1 MASKLDALFAYL
13 DELGCRPPLEELA
26 ALLKRLDLGRA
37 DVAGWVHFADSTYQR
52 NLVRAG
58 DCYHVWV
65 MCWRN
70 GQRSPIHDHN
80 GSACAVVVLDGTA
93 TVTDFARA
101 PNGHVKAIGSKDCTP
116 GHVVVS
122 ADDDM
127 HQVSNLQ
134 AGNADLITLHVY
146 TPPLIRMGTFSI
158 TDAVRGEDIWA
169 EERRFITSAPE
180 NSETPLESVHGWVTP
195 NRLFFVR
202 DHFREPTVELRNWK
216 LHVGGCVGSSVELSW
231 EDLQAMPQRSVFA
244 TVECAGNGRSFLAER
259 HPGVQWGAG
268 AIGHA
273 EWTGVPVRDVLERA
287 GIQPDSVEVL
297 FQGADRGSEADH
309 PETMA
314 FARSLPMSKALDRD
328 TLLVL
333 RMNGELLTPNHG
345 APVRLFVPG
354 WYGVASVKWLERI
367 EVLNVPFHGYYQ
379 SVKYTVQRRSA
390 SGGLETV
397 VVGPMEVKAEIVRP
411 AEGAALRVGT
421 NRVFGVAWAGEDAV
435 AAVEV
440 STDGGQSWLRADLL
454 SAPAKYC
461 WTLWEYLWEVAAEG
475 DYSLLVRAISS
486 VGRVQPVEHDPL
498 NGGYLIHHSRS
509 RNVRVEA
516 GWRRAAARH
525 ADEATLMYDMN
536 AYAEENMRVPLDV
549 ELELIGGAGI

>member
-13 DELGCRPPLEELA
+13 EELGRRPPLDELA
-26 ALLKRLDLGRA
+26 ALLRRLELARA
-37 DVAGWVHFADSTYQR
+37 DVAGWVRFGDSSYQR

-58 DCYHVWV
+58 ESYHIWV

-80 GSACAVVVLDGTA
+80 GSACAFVVLEGTA
-93 TVTDFARA
+93 TVTNFEKA
-101 PNGHVKAIGSKDCTP
+101 PNGHVKAVGSKDFST
-116 GHVVVS
+116 GQLVVT

-134 AGNADLITLHVY
+134 AGNADLITMHVY
-146 TPPLIRMGTFSI
+146 SPPLLRMGTYNIS
-158 TDAVRGEDIWA
+158 DATRGEEVWA
-169 EERRFITSAPE
+169 EERRFITAFPE

-202 DHFREPTVELRNWK
+202 DHFREPAIDLRNWR
-216 LHVGGCVGSSVELSW
+216 LQIGGCVGSPCELSW
-231 EDLQAMPQRSVFA
+231 DDLQAMPQRSVFA
-244 TVECAGNGRSFLAER
+244 TVECAGNGRSFLSE
-259 HPGVQWGAG
+259 HQPGVQWGAG

-287 GIQPDSVEVL
+287 GVQPVSVEVL

-309 PETMA
+309 PETMP

-333 RMNGELLTPNHG
+333 RMNGELLTPSHG

-354 WYGVASVKWLERI
+354 WYGVASVKWLERM
-367 EVLNVPFHGYYQ
+367 EVLDKPFQGYFQ

-390 SGGLETV
+390 SGGLEKV

-411 AEGAALRVGT
+411 AEAASLRLGT
-421 NRVFGVAWAGEDAV
+421 NRVFGVAWAGEEAV

-440 STDGGQSWLRADLL
+440 STDAGRSWLRADLL
-454 SAPAKYC
+454 TAPARYC
-461 WTLWEYLWEVAAEG
+461 WTLWEYLWEMAAEG
-475 DYSLLVRAISS
+475 DYTLLVRAISAG
-486 VGRVQPVEHDPL
+486 GRVQPVEHDPL
-498 NGGYLIHHSRS
+498 NGGYLIHHSRP
-509 RNVRVEA
+509 RNVHIAA
-516 GWRRAAARH
+516 GWRLAAATH
-525 ADEATLMYDMN
+525 ADEATLLYDMN
-536 AYAEENMRVPLDV
+536 AYAEENMRAPLDV
-549 ELELIGGAGI
+549 ELEWIGGAGI